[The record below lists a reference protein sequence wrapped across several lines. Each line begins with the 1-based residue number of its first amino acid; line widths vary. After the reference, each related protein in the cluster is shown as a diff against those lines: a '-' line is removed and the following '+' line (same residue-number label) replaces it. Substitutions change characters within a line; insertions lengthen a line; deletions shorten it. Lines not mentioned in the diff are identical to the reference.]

1 MNILG
6 PDTIQLIILVLLLA
20 MSAFFSASETAL
32 MSLSKIKVRNMIEDK
47 KKGAK
52 IVDKL
57 ISNPSKLLSA
67 ILVGNNLVN
76 IGASALA
83 TSLAISYFGASGV
96 GIATAITTVLVLIF
110 GEITPKSLAAT
121 YSEKIAL
128 VVAKPLRILT
138 KLLSPITAILMF
150 VTNGIIRLF
159 GGNPDEDKP
168 FITEEEL
175 RTMVQVSHEE
185 GVLQVQE
192 RKIIDNVFEFRA
204 SQVKDVMT
212 TRTDMVAV
220 EDDITYT
227 ELLEIFRDERFSR
240 LPVYEGTIDN
250 IVGVIYVKD
259 LVFHEADRENFD
271 IREFM
276 REPFF
281 TYEFQRISR
290 LFEQLRT
297 RRIALAIVLDEYGG
311 TAGVTT
317 LEDLVEEI
325 VGDLEDEY
333 DEISK
338 DIEPINDHEFNIM
351 GNAEVDE
358 VNEKLHLGI
367 ETDDFDT
374 LGGFVFGEIGRLPE
388 EGDEVIYKNLT
399 FRVLS
404 LDKNRIEK
412 LRVIIDK
419 KQ

>member
-1 MNILG
+1 MG

-83 TSLAISYFGASGV
+83 TSLAITYFGASGV

>member
-1 MNILG
+1 MG

-367 ETDDFDT
+367 DTDDFDT

>member
-1 MNILG
+1 MG

-358 VNEKLHLGI
+358 VNEKLNLGI

>member
-1 MNILG
+1 MG

>member
-1 MNILG
+1 MG
-6 PDTIQLIILVLLLA
+6 PETIQLIILILLLIL
-20 MSAFFSASETAL
+20 SAFFSASETAL
-32 MSLSKIKVRNMIEDK
+32 MAISKIKVRNMIEDNV
-47 KKGAK
+47 KGAK
-52 IVDKL
+52 VVDKL
-57 ISNPSKLLSA
+57 ISSPNKLLSA

-83 TSLAISYFGASGV
+83 TSLAISYLGASGV
-96 GIATAITTVLVLIF
+96 GIATAVMTVLVLIF

-121 YSEKIAL
+121 NSEKVSL
-128 VVAKPLRILT
+128 TVAKPLRIITKIFTPLT
-138 KLLSPITAILMF
+138 TILML
-150 VTNGIIRLF
+150 VTNAIIRLF
-159 GGNPDEDKP
+159 GGNPDEDRP

-220 EDDITYT
+220 EDDITYA

-250 IVGVIYVKD
+250 IIGVIYVKD
-259 LVFHEADRENFD
+259 LVFHEANKENFEV
-271 IREFM
+271 REFM

-333 DEISK
+333 DEISR
-338 DIEPINDHEFNIM
+338 DIEVINDHEFNIL
-351 GNAEVDE
+351 GNAEIEE

-367 ETDDFDT
+367 ETEDFDT
-374 LGGFVFGEIGRLPE
+374 LGGFVFGEIGRMPE
-388 EGDEVIYKNLT
+388 EDDEVKYKDLT

-412 LRVIIDK
+412 LKVVIDK
-419 KQ
+419 KK